1 MNFNKIFEKNVT
13 YTDIK
18 SDQKTKPYTI
28 FRQNI
33 FYIYSRVKVW
43 IFLNETSVLDF
54 AELAIFHLCLNKNK
68 LRINCLENP

>member
-13 YTDIK
+13 YNDIK

-33 FYIYSRVKVW
+33 LYIYSRVKAW
-43 IFLNETSVLDF
+43 IFLNKTSVLDF
-54 AELAIFHLCLNKNK
+54 AELAIFHYV
-68 LRINCLENP
+68 